1 MHFDILITTMDSH
14 LSLLTV
20 MGKWLLLAKGN
31 LLHKCLRNAGF
42 CLTARTGG
50 NDVSF
55 GPDTS
60 TRDGTQVL
68 MLV

>member
-1 MHFDILITTMDSH
+1 MEVNQLDQF
-14 LSLLTV
+14 
-20 MGKWLLLAKGN
+20 
-31 LLHKCLRNAGF
+31 LRNAGF